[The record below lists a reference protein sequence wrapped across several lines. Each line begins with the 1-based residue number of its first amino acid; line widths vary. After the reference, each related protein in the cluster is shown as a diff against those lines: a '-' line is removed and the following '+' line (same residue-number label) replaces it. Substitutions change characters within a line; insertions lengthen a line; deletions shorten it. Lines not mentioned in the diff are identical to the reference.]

1 MKTKLIRGA
10 ILAVACVLATAWV
23 AVPRYALAKTPDVE
37 RGRKLFNQHCAS
49 CHGTDAKGHGPVAP
63 SLKVSPT
70 DLTAI
75 QKEGQPF
82 PFGAVQIAID
92 GEKTERSITAHG
104 TDKMPVWGTIF
115 RRTRGELVK
124 EGDIYALTK
133 YIESIQTFKK

>member
-1 MKTKLIRGA
+1 MKMKLIRGA
-10 ILAVACVLATAWV
+10 ILAVAGALAMASV
-23 AVPRYALAKTPDVE
+23 AVPRNAMASMQGDQ

-49 CHGTDAKGHGPVAP
+49 CHGTDGKGHGPVAP

-75 QKEGQPF
+75 QKQGGQF
-82 PFGAVQIAID
+82 PFSAVQIAID

-115 RRTRGELVK
+115 RRTKGELGK

-133 YIESIQTFKK
+133 YIESIQVAKK